1 LSLPL
6 DLRLYLVTDP
16 VLIGTRPLA
25 DVVLAAVRG
34 GVTCVQLRDKDASD
48 EHLVRQAAELLDVL
62 RPTGVPLIVNDRV
75 EVARRVAAAGVH
87 VGVHDVTPREARDI
101 LGPEP
106 FIGWSI
112 ERAEQ
117 LGDQK
122 QLAACTYVAAS
133 PVWGTPTKTDTAR
146 PWGVSGVQHLRSLTT
161 LPFIGIGGIDAGRAR
176 EVIEAGADGVA
187 VVSAILAAADPE
199 KAAYEL
205 RTAVDAALTLRGRS
219 QG

>member
-1 LSLPL
+1 LSHPL

-16 VLIGTRPLA
+16 VLVGTRALTE
-25 DVVLAAVRG
+25 VVLAAVRG

-48 EHLVRQAAELLDVL
+48 DELSRQAAELLDAL
-62 RPTGVPLIVNDRV
+62 WPTGIPLIVNDRV
-75 EVARRVAAAGVH
+75 EVARRVGAAGVH

-106 FIGWSI
+106 VIGWSV

-117 LGDQK
+117 LGDQR

-133 PVWGTPTKTDTAR
+133 PVWGTGTKTDTAE
-146 PWGVSGVQHLRSLTT
+146 PWGLSGVQYLRSLTT
-161 LPFIGIGGIDAGRAR
+161 LPLVGIGGIDAARAGKL
-176 EVIEAGADGVA
+176 IEAGADGVA
-187 VVSAILAAADPE
+187 VVSAILASPDPE

-205 RTAVDAALTLRGRS
+205 RTAVDAALTLRGSPR
-219 QG
+219 